1 MKFIPEVTYLLQA
14 RVVLE
19 KPVCWEHSGNSII
32 TWNCNNHMMK
42 WLTHLNFDFIYQL
55 YFCPVR
61 GLWPLKRGTISFSL
75 TDDSDNAGELQTQD
89 QTPAIYYLPQ
99 KPFLSDNGSLRQL
112 IAYPTDTNNS
122 IAETQWI
129 VDKLNRYF
137 KIIISWLLILEVYVY
152 PICIF
157 AIYQV
162 RNE

>member
-1 MKFIPEVTYLLQA
+1 MLL
-14 RVVLE
+14 
-19 KPVCWEHSGNSII
+19 H
-32 TWNCNNHMMK
+32 
-42 WLTHLNFDFIYQL
+42 F
-55 YFCPVR
+55 R

-137 KIIISWLLILEVYVY
+137 KINISKLLILAVIYMCV
-152 PICIF
+152 CITYMY
-157 AIYQV
+157 I
-162 RNE
+162 